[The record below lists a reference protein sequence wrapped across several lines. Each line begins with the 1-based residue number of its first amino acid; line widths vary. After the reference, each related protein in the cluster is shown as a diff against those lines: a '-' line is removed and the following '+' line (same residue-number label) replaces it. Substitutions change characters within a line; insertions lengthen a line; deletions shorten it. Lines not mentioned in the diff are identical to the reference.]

1 MRTKITKAAVDAL
14 KPGSGEA
21 FLWETE
27 TTGFGCKI
35 MAIASLSVLARRVW
49 RETDRAA
56 TNSAS
61 ATIRRRGRACI

>member
-35 MAIASLSVLARRVW
+35 SAIAGLCIGQRGVV
-49 RETDRAA
+49 RERLPATD
-56 TNSAS
+56 
-61 ATIRRRGRACI
+61 